1 MEDARALL
9 KQVWGYDNFRGV
21 QEQVINR
28 LLVEG
33 ENTLCLMPTGG
44 GKSLCFQVPALLLDG
59 LTLVV
64 SPLIALMK
72 DQRDAL
78 TARGV
83 AAASLDSSLTLEESS
98 AVRQQLREKKLK
110 ILYVAPERL
119 NNEMFIQMIG
129 EQEIA
134 LLAVDESHCVSE
146 WGPSFRAEYLKV
158 SRFAKEIGAQRVLC
172 LTATATPSVVKDI
185 CNPDNGFDID
195 VEAGVFSTGA
205 FRPNLS
211 LLIKPCHN
219 YKAKVALLVPTLKAR
234 GDGAAI
240 VYVTIQKQ
248 ADELATE
255 LAETHKLDARAYH
268 AGMSADKRKEVQE
281 WFLHGNGIV
290 VATIAFG
297 MGIDKPN
304 IRVVVHFAL
313 PKTLENYSQEIGRAG
328 RDGLPS
334 TCMMLPSS
342 SDMPIL
348 ESFARANTP
357 SKSSIRSWLDAVF
370 LAPLEKDGT
379 ISANHY
385 TQSNTF
391 DIGRNTLSLL
401 FTMLELQFGLLRAT
415 TPFYQ
420 DYSVR
425 PLPTN
430 QGAFHDLMNDTSAE
444 ALALKS
450 MWKVGPT
457 WRTIDVVD
465 VAEKSGIERND
476 LVRKISR
483 WELNGWCEVKVA
495 GVRMRY
501 RVLQP
506 LPELDEEIEQLAQN
520 LYQQLYDR
528 EEADV
533 ARLRSVA
540 NFVKGGSCYAHEL
553 ARYFGDDASVP
564 NGKCGM
570 CSFCN
575 TGQPIPF
582 EPKFDAPFSDKQV
595 RFVLAVCGVRDD
607 PRMLARLAFG
617 VTSPRITAL
626 GLSKHDVFGCCD
638 TADFNKLLE
647 RFDADCKECGY
658 KNKAVLAPPK
668 DTSKGKGSAAAGAK
682 PSTAATKP
690 TKRAAP
696 AKASGAGSAY
706 KKAKR

>member
-1 MEDARALL
+1 MDAARTLL
-9 KQVWGYDNFRGV
+9 RDVWGYDDFRGV
-21 QEQVINR
+21 QEQVIHR

-44 GKSLCFQVPALLLDG
+44 GKSLCFQVPALVLDG

-78 TARGV
+78 TARGI

-129 EQEIA
+129 EQDIS
-134 LLAVDESHCVSE
+134 LLAIDESHCVSE

-158 SRFAKEIGAQRVLC
+158 SRFAKEIGAERVLC

-185 CNPDNGFDID
+185 CDPTNGFDID
-195 VEAGVFSTGA
+195 VDAGVFSTGA

-211 LLIKPCHN
+211 LLIQPCTG
-219 YKAKVALLVPTLKAR
+219 YKSKVSALVPVLKAR

-240 VYVTIQKQ
+240 VYVTVQKH
-248 ADELATE
+248 ADELAME
-255 LAETHKLDARAYH
+255 LADTHKLEARAYH
-268 AGMSADKRKEVQE
+268 AGMAANKRKDVQE
-281 WFLHGNGIV
+281 WFLAGNGIV

-328 RDGLPS
+328 RDGKPS
-334 TCMMLPSS
+334 TCVMLPSP
-342 SDMPIL
+342 SDMPVL
-348 ESFARANTP
+348 HSFARANTP
-357 SKSSIRSWLDAVF
+357 SQRSIRSWLDSVF
-370 LAPLEKDGT
+370 LAPLERDGT

-385 TQSNTF
+385 EQSNTF

-420 DYSVR
+420 EYNIK
-425 PLPTN
+425 PLATN
-430 QGAFHDLMNDTSAE
+430 PAAFQQLMDDKSRE
-444 ALALKS
+444 AVALRGN
-450 MWKVGPT
+450 WKPGRT
-457 WRTIDVVD
+457 WHSIDVVAT
-465 VAEKSGIERND
+465 AEMTNMERAD
-476 LVRKISR
+476 LVRQISR
-483 WELNGWCEVKVA
+483 WELHGWCEVKVS

-501 RVLQP
+501 RVMKH
-506 LPELDEEIEQLAQN
+506 LPELDEDIDELAQN
-520 LYQQLYDR
+520 LFKQLHDR

-533 ARLRSVA
+533 VRLRSVA
-540 NFVKGGSCYAHEL
+540 KFVRGGSCYAHDL
-553 ARYFGDDASVP
+553 AKYFGDETSVP
-564 NGKCGM
+564 GGKCGK
-570 CSFCN
+570 CSFCL
-575 TGQPIPF
+575 TGQTIAF
-582 EPKFDAPFSDKQV
+582 DPKLDAPFTDKQV

-638 TADFNKLLE
+638 TADFNQLLE
-647 RFDADCKECGY
+647 RFEAECKENGY
-658 KNKAVLAPPK
+658 RNKAVLAPPK
-668 DTSKGKGSAAAGAK
+668 PAKSGTQAGEGPAAAANGKAAK
-682 PSTAATKP
+682 RPATKAASGWATAA
-690 TKRAAP
+690 
-696 AKASGAGSAY
+696 
-706 KKAKR
+706 KKAKK